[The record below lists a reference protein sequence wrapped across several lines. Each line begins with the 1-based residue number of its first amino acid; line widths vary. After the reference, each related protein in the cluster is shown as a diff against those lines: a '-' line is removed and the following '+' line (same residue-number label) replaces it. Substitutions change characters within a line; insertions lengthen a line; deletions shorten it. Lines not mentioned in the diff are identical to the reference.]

1 MLLTT
6 NFAHDKQVCDYIVV
20 NIKHMF
26 ILLCDVSKFQDC
38 FQFSVNALNEQQDE
52 SKIYLKK
59 SF

>member
-38 FQFSVNALNEQQDE
+38 YQFSVNTLNEQQDQ
-52 SKIYLKK
+52 S
-59 SF
+59 